1 MRGKYASRD
10 GLFNDPQALSRRE
23 TTAQVVDPYCVFVT
37 VTAQGAG
44 HHSILDYSGLIF
56 AALMIGHHFSISA
69 L

>member
-1 MRGKYASRD
+1 
-10 GLFNDPQALSRRE
+10 
-23 TTAQVVDPYCVFVT
+23 VIDPYRLFVT